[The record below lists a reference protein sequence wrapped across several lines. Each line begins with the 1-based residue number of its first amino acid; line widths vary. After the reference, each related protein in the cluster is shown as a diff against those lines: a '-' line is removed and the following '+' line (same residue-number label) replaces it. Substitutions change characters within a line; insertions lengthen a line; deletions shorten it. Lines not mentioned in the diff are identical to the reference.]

1 MKFTHLLQ
9 HFKWQETR
17 FIKLQRPSVLNMLWL
32 TLSEQSCISFVL
44 PATPWTSS
52 SWPPAFFLFL
62 LHPHIHAYT
71 HSETSI
77 YRLIVTPTNPSK
89 IFKPQGYVHLH
100 IKASVFSVSVKD
112 VWPLYLIELE
122 KGCGLYTCQSQR
134 KGHGISTCQSQ
145 KRSVAYFSVGVREGG
160 VTYIPVKVRE
170 GVANI
175 HVRVREEGVTY
186 IPVKRQRRG

>member
-1 MKFTHLLQ
+1 MSPL
-9 HFKWQETR
+9 R
-17 FIKLQRPSVLNMLWL
+17 FLRPRGPPRAGRRPSF
-32 TLSEQSCISFVL
+32 SSCC
-44 PATPWTSS
+44 THT
-52 SWPPAFFLFL
+52 
-62 LHPHIHAYT
+62 YT

-77 YRLIVTPTNPSK
+77 YRLKVTPTIPSK

-100 IKASVFSVSVKD
+100 IKASVFSVSVKE

-145 KRSVAYFSVGVREGG
+145 KRGVAYFPVGVREGG
-160 VTYIPVKVRE
+160 VTYIPVRARERGVAYIPVKVRE

-175 HVRVREEGVTY
+175 HVRVREEGVAY